1 MGEDFY
7 CTVKLI
13 TGEEIFALAC
23 VDDNDEDPVLVLQNP
38 VIMKLIE
45 TRNGYAVKVKPW
57 LQIPG
62 DDFFI
67 VKLDKIVTM
76 TEITETRIIQ
86 FYNNYL
92 NDDQDDKEDD
102 NQLLGSSS
110 NQSKVTKRMGY
121 VTTVEDAREML
132 ENLYKLKDNKE
143 S

>member
-1 MGEDFY
+1 MGEEFY

-13 TGEEIFALAC
+13 TSEEVFALAC

-38 VIMKLIE
+38 VIMKHIE
-45 TRNGYAVKVKPW
+45 TRNGYAIKIKPW

-67 VKLDKIVTM
+67 VKLDKIITI
-76 TEITETRIIQ
+76 TEIKEQRIIQ

-92 NDDQDDKEDD
+92 NDEQEDD
-102 NQLLGSSS
+102 DGDQLLGTSS
-110 NQSKVTKRMGY
+110 NQSEVTKKMGY
-121 VTTVEDAREML
+121 VTTVEDARQML
-132 ENLYKLKDNKE
+132 EDLYKLKDNKE

>member
-13 TGEEIFALAC
+13 TGEEIFALAY

-76 TEITETRIIQ
+76 TEITEQKIIQ

-92 NDDQDDKEDD
+92 NDEDD
-102 NQLLGSSS
+102 DSDGDQLLGSSS
-110 NQSKVTKRMGY
+110 NQSEVTKKMGY

>member
-1 MGEDFY
+1 MGEEFY

-23 VDDNDEDPVLVLQNP
+23 VDDNNEDPVLVLQNP

-45 TRNGYAVKVKPW
+45 TRNGYAIKVKPW

-76 TEITETRIIQ
+76 TEITEQKIIQ

-92 NDDQDDKEDD
+92 NDEDD
-102 NQLLGSSS
+102 DMDSDQLLGSSS
-110 NQSKVTKRMGY
+110 NQSEVTKKMGY

>member
-1 MGEDFY
+1 MGEEFY

-13 TGEEIFALAC
+13 TGEEIFSLAC

-38 VIMKLIE
+38 VIMKHIE
-45 TRNGYAVKVKPW
+45 TRNGYAIKVKPW

-67 VKLDKIVTM
+67 VKLDKIVT
-76 TEITETRIIQ
+76 ITEVTEERIIQ

-92 NDDQDDKEDD
+92 NDEQEEDD
-102 NQLLGSSS
+102 GDQLLGTSS
-110 NQSKVTKRMGY
+110 NQSEVTKKMGY
-121 VTTVEDAREML
+121 VTTVEDARQML

>member
-1 MGEDFY
+1 MGEEFY

-13 TGEEIFALAC
+13 TSEEVFALAC

-38 VIMKLIE
+38 VIMKHIE
-45 TRNGYAVKVKPW
+45 TRNGYAIKIKPW

-67 VKLDKIVTM
+67 VKLDKIITI
-76 TEITETRIIQ
+76 TEIKDQRIIQ

-92 NDDQDDKEDD
+92 NDEQEEDEGD
-102 NQLLGSSS
+102 QLLGTSS
-110 NQSKVTKRMGY
+110 NQSEVTKKMGY
-121 VTTVEDAREML
+121 VTTVEDARQML
-132 ENLYKLKDNKE
+132 EDLYKLKDNKE

>member
-1 MGEDFY
+1 MGEEFY

-13 TGEEIFALAC
+13 TGEELFAHVC
-23 VDDNDEDPVLVLQNP
+23 IDDNDGDPVLVLQNP

-45 TRNGYAVKVKPW
+45 IRNGYAIKVKPW

-67 VKLDKIVTM
+67 IKLDKIVTM